1 MQSLPGGA
9 ADADSPAMLRAVTI
23 MRAAT
28 MARAAT
34 TLARSASLTR
44 RSRLTSQSPP
54 PPEDPDPNPNQR
66 VSPRP
71 GHAGAPAHGAQAAG
85 PDRSSSGYHAQRVSE
100 PSGVSSG
107 AAPQPQLGTQPEPV
121 PGGVSAAAAAPRR
134 HPSGASL
141 PAETAHDLNPNPGMA
156 PALFSDGPGRSMF
169 VAEEHLPRR
178 AADASS
184 AEPRA
189 GAGKGLSRAATRA
202 AAAAAAVAAQ
212 ASGEPA
218 GGWAGSRGAL
228 LPNNCDT
235 RCSVHDAQGLKQSS
249 AAVPPMGLML
259 SLAADASRPVQPHID
274 VVWRMPMSAELRQRC
289 LLSVLCVT
297 QRHPWPSKF
306 GCP

>member
-54 PPEDPDPNPNQR
+54 PSEDPDPNPSQR

-71 GHAGAPAHGAQAAG
+71 GNSGAPAHGAQAAG
-85 PDRSSSGYHAQRVSE
+85 PDRSSTRYHAQRVCD
-100 PSGVSSG
+100 PSGGSPS
-107 AAPQPQLGTQPEPV
+107 AASQPQLCTVPEPV
-121 PGGVSAAAAAPRR
+121 PGGVSAAAAAPRP
-134 HPSGASL
+134 HTSGASM
-141 PAETAHDLNPNPGMA
+141 PAETAHDLGMT

-169 VAEEHLPRR
+169 VPEQHLPGC
-178 AADASS
+178 AADTS
-184 AEPRA
+184 AEPHA
-189 GAGKGLSRAATRA
+189 GAGKDLSRAATRA

-218 GGWAGSRGAL
+218 GSREGSRGAS
-228 LPNNCDT
+228 PPEPFPSDVKS
-235 RCSVHDAQGLKQSS
+235 SVHEAVSAVVCSGPACGPDACLSS
-249 AAVPPMGLML
+249 
-259 SLAADASRPVQPHID
+259 
-274 VVWRMPMSAELRQRC
+274 
-289 LLSVLCVT
+289 
-297 QRHPWPSKF
+297 
-306 GCP
+306 